1 MFSLSALL
9 IPFVLGGLIGWIYF
23 TGLWETVRRLPEAH
37 SPYGFLIFSF
47 AARMVFALGGFYIL
61 ADGQWER
68 MTATL
73 LGFFIVRAIRIRSL
87 DRPIPFSPTGA

>member
-37 SPYGFLIFSF
+37 SPYGLVIFSF
-47 AARMVFALGGFYIL
+47 AARMVFALGGFFIL
-61 ADGQWER
+61 ESDASQAASCFLGQ
-68 MTATL
+68 A
-73 LGFFIVRAIRIRSL
+73 IVVILMACEM
-87 DRPIPFSPTGA
+87 GALYLWSNISG